1 MSKRVLVSSLI
12 GAVVVLGGV
21 AAGGLA
27 WAFSPTEPSVENSSV
42 RYVAPSGDK
51 AGSVTFTADV
61 TDDNGIKDLKVI
73 AWPASS
79 KLDPTAAELRHVDSA
94 KCQAVS
100 DETYRCTYTLKVTE
114 AEAADLDKGTWYVS
128 TLATSKDGGTTFVP
142 RAATFEVAAH

>member
-27 WAFSPTEPSVENSSV
+27 WALAPTDPSVENGSA

-61 TDDNGIKDLKVI
+61 VDDNGIKDLKVI

-79 KLDPTAAELRHVDSA
+79 KLDPTEAELRHVDSA
-94 KCQAVS
+94 TCQAVS
-100 DETYRCTYTLKVTE
+100 DETYRCAYTLKVTE
-114 AEAADLDKGTWYVS
+114 AEAADLAKGTWYVS
-128 TLATSKDGGTTFVP
+128 TLATSKDGGTKFVP